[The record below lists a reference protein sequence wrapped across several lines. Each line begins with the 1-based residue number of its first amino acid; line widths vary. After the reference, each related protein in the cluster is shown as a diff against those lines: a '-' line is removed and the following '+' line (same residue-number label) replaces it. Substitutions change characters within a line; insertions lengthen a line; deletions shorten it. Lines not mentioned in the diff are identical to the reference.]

1 MVSSV
6 PSIRCTTRK
15 LGSTVGAVF
24 WRGSQVLQEDI
35 LVDLRSLPLPI
46 LKPPTYILYCSLLSN
61 FFQVFGCI
69 AFAVNTSFFPL
80 SFYNGTRFWTAVL
93 SRNLHFS
100 FSFTAVP
107 VLSLV
112 VVAKCQQL
120 STNKKRGEPLLI
132 FLGEISFLSP
142 SSRVGCSLNFVV
154 GFAFPHSLAL
164 CRPEIV
170 AENGPCL
177 RVGSTISGRI
187 KYDAPKGPVLSLK
200 CSRKQGK

>member
-69 AFAVNTSFFPL
+69 AFAVNTSFFCPFTMGHVFEPPCSHAICIL
-80 SFYNGTRFWTAVL
+80 ALVL
-93 SRNLHFS
+93 
-100 FSFTAVP
+100 
-107 VLSLV
+107 
-112 VVAKCQQL
+112 QQ
-120 STNKKRGEPLLI
+120 
-132 FLGEISFLSP
+132 SP
-142 SSRVGCSLNFVV
+142 SFPWLSSPNASSYPLTKKEESLF
-154 GFAFPHSLAL
+154 
-164 CRPEIV
+164 
-170 AENGPCL
+170 
-177 RVGSTISGRI
+177 
-187 KYDAPKGPVLSLK
+187 
-200 CSRKQGK
+200 